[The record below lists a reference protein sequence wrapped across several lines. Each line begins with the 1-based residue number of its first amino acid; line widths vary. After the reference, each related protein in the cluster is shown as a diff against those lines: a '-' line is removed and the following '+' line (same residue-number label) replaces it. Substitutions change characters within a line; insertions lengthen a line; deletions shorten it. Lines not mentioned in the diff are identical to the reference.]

1 MAIKITPADT
11 AFGKCVKERASWR
24 CERCGTQYQEGDK
37 GLHCSHGISRGQWG
51 TRLTGLNAQAA
62 CYGCHMHEG
71 GNWMQCS
78 LTEAERLL
86 LRELA
91 DDTFRA
97 KEYRKTKGKGE
108 VAAHYREQYDL
119 MRQAREC
126 GVTGRI
132 DFEDWL

>member
-1 MAIKITPADT
+1 
-11 AFGKCVKERASWR
+11 
-24 CERCGTQYQEGDK
+24 
-37 GLHCSHGISRGQWG
+37 
-51 TRLTGLNAQAA
+51 
-62 CYGCHMHEG
+62 
-71 GNWMQCS
+71 MQRS
-78 LTEAERLL
+78 LTEEERLL

-108 VAAHYREQYDL
+108 IAAHYREQFDL

-132 DFEDWL
+132 EFEDWL

>member
-1 MAIKITPADT
+1 MAVKITPADT

-71 GNWMQCS
+71 GNWMQRS
-78 LTEAERLL
+78 LTEVDRLL

-97 KEYRKTKGKGE
+97 KEYRKTNGKGE
-108 VAAHYREQYDL
+108 VAAHYREQFDL

-132 DFEDWL
+132 EFEDWL